1 MSRMAELYQDMVD
14 MIEGGVDST
23 EIAYD
28 LECRFGVPFLDG
40 IAMAERLAAE
50 IKAMEDL

>member
-1 MSRMAELYQDMVD
+1 MAELYQDIVD

-28 LECRFGVPFLDG
+28 LECRFGVPFLNG
-40 IAMAERLAAE
+40 IVMAERLAAE